1 MIPLIINNI
10 FKNNIEFV
18 ILFIIIFIMGMKFF
32 SQSILLLIIIII
44 LLVVYH
50 KDILKII
57 DDHNKK
63 NNKIE
68 RTIENNKRTKKE
80 KYTNDKLDSLMNQL
94 KKYRKYNIQS
104 YEEGMKYMNMF
115 LYIINDLE
123 NKDIS
128 HPRQYFENAQ
138 LYLKK
143 SLNYFQS
150 ITISVPEENFIESL
164 KYNKYESNKLLNK
177 VGKLCKKINT
187 HCYHILYN
195 LSLRFDENFYEL
207 PNTYKTLI
215 EFNNEK
221 VVENNSYDNNY
232 ELY

>member
-1 MIPLIINNI
+1 MIPQIINNI

-32 SQSILLLIIIII
+32 SQNILILLIIII

-50 KDILKII
+50 KDILEII
-57 DDHNKK
+57 DDYNKK

-80 KYTNDKLDSLMNQL
+80 KYTNDKLESLINQL

-150 ITISVPEENFIESL
+150 ITISVPEETFIESL

-187 HCYHILYN
+187 HCYYILYN

-221 VVENNSYDNNY
+221 VVENNSYDNDY

>member
-1 MIPLIINNI
+1 MIQIINNI

-18 ILFIIIFIMGMKFF
+18 ILFLIIFIMGMRFF
-32 SQSILLLIIIII
+32 SDSILLLIIIVI

-50 KDILKII
+50 KDILDII
-57 DDHNKK
+57 K
-63 NNKIE
+63 NYNIKNSKVE
-68 RTIENNKRTKKE
+68 RIIENNKRTKKE
-80 KYTNDKLDSLMNQL
+80 RYSNDKLESLMNKM

-143 SLNYFQS
+143 SLNFFQS
-150 ITISVPEENFIESL
+150 ISTSVPEENFIESL

-177 VGKLCKKINT
+177 IGKLCKKINT

-195 LSLRFDENFYEL
+195 LSLRFDENFYKST
-207 PNTYKTLI
+207 NTYKTLI
-215 EFNNEK
+215 ELNNEK